1 MENNKQII
9 TPDIV
14 RLLYQKYNDTSH
26 YVCAT
31 EVANASGVLA
41 RRWLDFVAVDCWPS
55 GGLKISAF
63 EIKVSKSDFRHELL
77 DPTKHNIF
85 FDEIDNFSIVAPDYV
100 LDDIK
105 IIPPKWGIY
114 HVVRDATGALQ
125 LKTVRKP
132 LALSDDPEQER
143 KISRIFMASLCR
155 AINKQSVVKA
165 ALIHE
170 RNEMEARIREQ
181 IEQQLANGRIVS
193 QYDYD
198 ELQRLR
204 KIVHDLGIY
213 GTTFLSDYHRKRI
226 KGAMS
231 VLDRVN
237 EINYSIETLW
247 SAVRKAH
254 KEVKQLLEEKN
265 QEYSSSE

>member
-9 TPDIV
+9 TPEIV
-14 RLLYQKYNDTSH
+14 ALLSKKYNDTSH

-31 EVANASGVLA
+31 EVANAPGVLA
-41 RRWLDFVAVDCWPS
+41 RRWLDFVVVDCWPS

-114 HVVRDATGALQ
+114 HVVRDDTGALQ

-143 KISRIFMASLCR
+143 KISRSFMASLCR

-165 ALIHE
+165 AIIQE

-181 IEQQLANGRIVS
+181 TEQRLANGRVIS

-213 GTTFLSDYHRKRI
+213 GTTFLSDYNLKRI

-231 VLDRVN
+231 VLDRIN
-237 EINYSIETLW
+237 EMNYSIETLW
-247 SAVRKAH
+247 RSVRNAH
-254 KEVKQLLEEKN
+254 KEVKQLLEDKK
-265 QEYSSSE
+265 QECSSSE